1 MTTIDFQGTTYKL
14 ESGTGLA
21 DIISIVWYSD
31 SWTFDIST
39 NGSDK
44 EIRSDPT
51 VPMYVSAGA
60 GDDFI
65 TASGYAG
72 HPSLVLDGGAGADV
86 MRGDGDTIFIV
97 DDPGDIVIAT
107 AGYKSTVYSSVSYA
121 LPDNANTVYLIGTDD
136 LSALGNSAPNTIVGN
151 SGNNSL
157 DGGFGPDS
165 LTGGLGDDA
174 YIVDNPGDQVIEKAG
189 EGTDLVE
196 TTTTYTLPDHVE
208 NITILQ
214 GQNSDA
220 TGNDLDNTIIGN
232 TGDNVLD
239 GGAGRDQLYGELG
252 QDHLSGGDGNDLLDG
267 GTGADTMA
275 GGTGNDLYYVEN
287 GLDQV
292 IEAADGG
299 YDTVFTSVAM
309 DVPDNVERLVFNGT
323 SDGVVLSG
331 SALADFLQGN
341 DYINVLL
348 GGDGNDT
355 LDGGPGADD
364 MEGGAGNDT
373 YIVDNTNDAVV
384 ESIGGGGGGSAL
396 GAAAHHVGGVD
407 LIETYV
413 DYTLS
418 ANVENG
424 RVLNPGGVDL
434 TGNELAN
441 RLVGNFGNDRL
452 VGGIGKDTLT
462 GGTGADRFEFDS
474 VADSHG
480 TRADKILDFSHHGGD
495 SIDVSN
501 IDADNHASGDQA
513 FAFIGTAEF
522 SGTAGELRCVIGLHH
537 TVIFGDVNGDGI
549 ADLKIILHSAID
561 LAAADF
567 VL

>member
-1 MTTIDFQGTTYKL
+1 MYL
-14 ESGTGLA
+14 TG
-21 DIISIVWYSD
+21 
-31 SWTFDIST
+31 
-39 NGSDK
+39 N
-44 EIRSDPT
+44 E
-51 VPMYVSAGA
+51 
-60 GDDFI
+60 
-65 TASGYAG
+65 
-72 HPSLVLDGGAGADV
+72 
-86 MRGDGDTIFIV
+86 
-97 DDPGDIVIAT
+97 
-107 AGYKSTVYSSVSYA
+107 
-121 LPDNANTVYLIGTDD
+121 D
-136 LSALGNSAPNTIVGN
+136 LSALGGIGPDKLFGN
-151 SGNNSL
+151 DGSNVL

-165 LTGGLGDDA
+165 LAGGMGNDD
-174 YIVDNPGDQVIEKAG
+174 YVVDNPGDVVIEKNS
-189 EGTDLVE
+189 EGTDLIE
-196 TTTTYTLPDHVE
+196 TSTTYTAPDNVE
-208 NITILQ
+208 NMTILF
-214 GQNSDA
+214 GRNADA
-220 TGNDLDNTIIGN
+220 TGNGLNNTLIGN
-232 TGDNVLD
+232 SGINALSGLDGDDVLVAGIGDDTLD

-275 GGTGNDLYYVEN
+275 GGAGNDLYYVEN

-309 DVPDNVERLVFNGT
+309 DVPDNVEKLVFNGT

-331 SALADFLQGN
+331 SALADYLAGN

-373 YIVDNTNDAVV
+373 YIVDNVNDAVV
-384 ESIGGGGGGSAL
+384 ESIGGGGGSAL
-396 GAAAHHVGGVD
+396 DAAAHHVGGVD

-413 DYTLS
+413 DYILS
-418 ANVENG
+418 ANVENA

-441 RLVGNFGNDRL
+441 RLVGNVGDDRL
-452 VGGIGKDTLT
+452 VGGLGKDTLT

-480 TRADKILDFSHHGGD
+480 TRADKILDFSHHARD
-495 SIDVSN
+495 RIDLSN
-501 IDADNHASGDQA
+501 IDADNHAVGDQS
-513 FAFIGTAEF
+513 FAFIGTADF
-522 SGTAGELRCVIGLHH
+522 SGNAGELRCVIGLHH